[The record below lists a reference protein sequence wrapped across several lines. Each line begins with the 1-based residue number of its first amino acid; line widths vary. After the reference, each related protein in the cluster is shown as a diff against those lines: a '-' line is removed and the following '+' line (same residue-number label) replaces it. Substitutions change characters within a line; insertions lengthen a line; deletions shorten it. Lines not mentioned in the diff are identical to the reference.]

1 MLASSLA
8 WPPVSLDLLVTAA
21 GTPIPCNKAALTAGS
36 AYFSAQ
42 LELNP
47 PPLTID
53 LPSVPAEV
61 FTKLLACLYTGKLD
75 CTADSVYPLFWYAQ
89 MLQMPGAVL
98 QCSQFLASLTSPN
111 PPPPTPSAS
120 PPSTK
125 PIVVKPIASRGVPL
139 LPTPD
144 LHPTPAFLRPHLA
157 SFYSDWFL
165 RYSTFSTLTRNSA
178 QESQENESAAPS
190 SSSRREEELGSAGA
204 SPKTFNTLLAS
215 TNNSLLDT
223 ASCDG
228 PVKFHRIINKF
239 FSVDFPKQAKREEE
253 TEVKEDEAD
262 ETNETGETYSCIY
275 CNHVFKSHYCYQ
287 KHKRRHIN
295 PVTVDLQ
302 GNEQDKK
309 LLVMKDLNVQY
320 FPCKICGAKFP
331 SYYFVHKHK
340 KLWHRAQLELEQ
352 ELEQQQQKLV
362 DLKKSGGEGLGKSGG
377 EGLERAPDLE
387 ESKPTAVS
395 DQPIGAPMQSGGF

>member
-8 WPPVSLDLLVTAA
+8 WSPVSLDLLVTAA

-42 LELNP
+42 LELSP

-98 QCSQFLASLTSPN
+98 QCSQFLASLTSAS
-111 PPPPTPSAS
+111 PPTTTPCAS

-139 LPTPD
+139 LPTAD
-144 LHPTPAFLRPHLA
+144 LHPTPSFLRPHLA

-178 QESQENESAAPS
+178 QEQQENDSAGP
-190 SSSRREEELGSAGA
+190 SSRRRSEQEGLGAGG
-204 SPKTFNTLLAS
+204 SPKTLNTLLAS

-239 FSVDFPKQAKREEE
+239 FSVDFPKQAKREEA
-253 TEVKEDEAD
+253 TEVKEDETD

-362 DLKKSGGEGLGKSGG
+362 NLKKSGD
-377 EGLERAPDLE
+377 EGLETAPPDLE
-387 ESKPTAVS
+387 ESKPVTVF
-395 DQPIGAPMQSGGF
+395 DQPIGAAMQSDGF

>member
-1 MLASSLA
+1 MLASSLG

-42 LELNP
+42 LELSP
-47 PPLTID
+47 PPLNID
-53 LPSVPAEV
+53 LPSVPADV

-75 CTADSVYPLFWYAQ
+75 CTAESVYPLFWYAQ
-89 MLQMPGAVL
+89 MLQMPVAVL

-111 PPPPTPSAS
+111 PASPPSAS
-120 PPSTK
+120 PPCTK

-139 LPTPD
+139 LPSPD
-144 LHPTPAFLRPHLA
+144 LHPTPSFLRPHLA

-165 RYSTFSTLTRNSA
+165 RYSTFSSLTRNS
-178 QESQENESAAPS
+178 SDPNENESPGP
-190 SSSRREEELGSAGA
+190 SRRREDQGPGGSGGGQ
-204 SPKTFNTLLAS
+204 KTFNTLLAS

-253 TEVKEDEAD
+253 MEVKEDEVD
-262 ETNETGETYSCIY
+262 ETNETGETYSCVY

-362 DLKKSGGEGLGKSGG
+362 ALKTSGEDDPQDLDAG
-377 EGLERAPDLE
+377 
-387 ESKPTAVS
+387 SKPLVAS
-395 DQPIGAPMQSGGF
+395 DQPIGAPMQNDGF

>member
-1 MLASSLA
+1 
-8 WPPVSLDLLVTAA
+8 
-21 GTPIPCNKAALTAGS
+21 
-36 AYFSAQ
+36 
-42 LELNP
+42 
-47 PPLTID
+47 
-53 LPSVPAEV
+53 
-61 FTKLLACLYTGKLD
+61 
-75 CTADSVYPLFWYAQ
+75 

-98 QCSQFLASLTSPN
+98 QCSQFLASLTTPLPSN
-111 PPPPTPSAS
+111 PPTTPSAS
-120 PPSTK
+120 NPPSTK
-125 PIVVKPIASRGVPL
+125 PIVVKPIASRGIPL
-139 LPTPD
+139 LQATQPD
-144 LHPTPAFLRPHLA
+144 NLHPTPSFLRPHLA

-165 RYSTFSTLTRNSA
+165 RYSTFSSLTRNSA
-178 QESQENESAAPS
+178 QEQQEHESAGGP
-190 SSSRREEELGSAGA
+190 SSSRREDQGQGAGGGSQ
-204 SPKTFNTLLAS
+204 KTFNTLLAAGTS
-215 TNNSLLDT
+215 NSLLDT

-239 FSVDFPKQAKREEE
+239 FSVDFPKQAKREQED
-253 TEVKEDEAD
+253 TEVKEDEKED

-362 DLKKSGGEGLGKSGG
+362 DLKKSGGAGG
-377 EGLERAPDLE
+377 EGLGTAPPDLE
-387 ESKPTAVS
+387 ESKPAAVS
-395 DQPIGAPMQSGGF
+395 DQPIGASMQSDGF

>member
-42 LELNP
+42 LELSP

-111 PPPPTPSAS
+111 PPPTTPSAS

-125 PIVVKPIASRGVPL
+125 PIVVKPIASRGIPL

-144 LHPTPAFLRPHLA
+144 LHPTPSFLRPHLA

-178 QESQENESAAPS
+178 QEAQENDSAGP
-190 SSSRREEELGSAGA
+190 SSSRREEQGPAGG

-253 TEVKEDEAD
+253 MEVKEDEVD
-262 ETNETGETYSCIY
+262 ETNETGETYSCVY

-352 ELEQQQQKLV
+352 ELER
-362 DLKKSGGEGLGKSGG
+362 DLKKSGGEL
-377 EGLERAPDLE
+377 GLERAPDFE
-387 ESKPTAVS
+387 ESKPAPVS
-395 DQPIGAPMQSGGF
+395 DQPIRASMQSDGF

>member
-8 WPPVSLDLLVTAA
+8 CWPPVSLDLLVTAA

-42 LELNP
+42 LELSP
-47 PPLTID
+47 PPISID

-98 QCSQFLASLTSPN
+98 QCSQFLASLTTPN
-111 PPPPTPSAS
+111 PPTTPSAS

-144 LHPTPAFLRPHLA
+144 LHSTPSFLRPHLA

-178 QESQENESAAPS
+178 QEQQENESAGPS
-190 SSSRREEELGSAGA
+190 CSSRREEQEGPAGGSQ
-204 SPKTFNTLLAS
+204 KTFNTLLAS

-253 TEVKEDEAD
+253 AEVKEDETD
-262 ETNETGETYSCIY
+262 ETGETYSCIY

-302 GNEQDKK
+302 GNDQDKK

-362 DLKKSGGEGLGKSGG
+362 DLKKSGGE
-377 EGLERAPDLE
+377 ELERGPDLD

-395 DQPIGAPMQSGGF
+395 DQPIRASMQSDGF